1 MASKNIYDV
10 VLEKVG
16 NQQLKTTKAL
26 CSALG
31 LGLAAAKGM
40 MDKAPTTV
48 AKGLDKDKALAL
60 KKELEDL
67 GNTVSIPGMETKAEA
82 PATKK
87 TTTTKKQTTKK
98 SAPSSSKVTT
108 PSNDDF
114 DAIFGG
120 DTAQKE
126 AKPKTKTPQAKID
139 RIEFDNGD
147 VYEGEMANGLRH
159 GKGKYTWANGD
170 FYEGKWA
177 KGWRCGFGI
186 YKSHS
191 KNEVDGST
199 FASYVY
205 EGDWKN
211 SKKHGHG
218 VATGYK
224 AVAPTGRICFD
235 WSYDGEWIEDNRHGN
250 GKYTYADGSYFTG
263 VWKNNKKIFAS
274 ETVLP
279 AERCAKST
287 VKREELKNGDVYEGE
302 YKDGKYHGQG
312 KYTSSKGWVYEGQF
326 TDGQITGKGKITYAT
341 GAVYEG
347 ELLKGNKNGF
357 GRITYTDGLY
367 YEGEWKD
374 DKKHGK
380 STYTQKLGSYTLLYT
395 GVWNMSKRTGPHD
408 YYSITNPEKKVYR
421 QFYDNDEAV
430 GSEFCPVGVY
440 ANWTMA
446 DAVANKKRVEAE
458 HRQYWE
464 DQKAREAAQSR
475 TSSTARFDDDAMAD
489 LRYLYEMK
497 SSGGTLSWS
506 AEEQQ
511 KYQNALLRRKGDRD
525 GVALA
530 YVKQQVYAN
539 SLSSF
544 EDVNFCIY
552 LLNEIIPRKNTLQ
565 ELAICYYRKGWV
577 QDASG
582 CVPKRGLLFYD
593 GRIQDTMEVLGGQP
607 FSGIIPYSDE
617 IMARRLLDK
626 VIFRLKNT
634 TNPANILRGNKYL
647 QEKVLLAE
655 AYVKFAKIS
664 EWQYQ
669 LTEIKED
676 LITLKSLM

>member
-1 MASKNIYDV
+1 MADKKTLDV

-31 LGLAAAKGM
+31 IGLAAAKGM
-40 MDKAPTTV
+40 VDKAPTTV

-60 KKELEDL
+60 KKELEAL
-67 GNTVSIPGMETKAEA
+67 GNTVSIPGIETKTEA

-120 DTAQKE
+120 NTAQKE
-126 AKPKTKTPQAKID
+126 AKPKTKTPQAKIE

-147 VYEGEMANGLRH
+147 VYEGEMVNGLRH
-159 GKGKYTWANGD
+159 GKGKYTWA
-170 FYEGKWA
+170 
-177 KGWRCGFGI
+177 
-186 YKSHS
+186 
-191 KNEVDGST
+191 
-199 FASYVY
+199 
-205 EGDWKN
+205 
-211 SKKHGHG
+211 
-218 VATGYK
+218 
-224 AVAPTGRICFD
+224 
-235 WSYDGEWIEDNRHGN
+235 
-250 GKYTYADGSYFTG
+250 
-263 VWKNNKKIFAS
+263 
-274 ETVLP
+274 
-279 AERCAKST
+279 
-287 VKREELKNGDVYEGE
+287 NGDVYEGE

-395 GVWNMSKRTGPHD
+395 GMWNMSKRTGPHD

-421 QFYDNDEAV
+421 QFYENDEAV

-446 DAVANKKRVEAE
+446 DAVVNKKRVEAE

-464 DQKAREAAQSR
+464 EQKAREAAQSR

-497 SSGGTLSWS
+497 SSGGTLSWT

-552 LLNEIIPRKNTLQ
+552 LLNEIIPRENTLQ
-565 ELAICYYRKGWV
+565 ELAICYYRIGWV

-626 VIFRLKNT
+626 VIYRLKNT

-647 QEKVLLAE
+647 QKKVLLAE

-669 LTEIKED
+669 LTEIEED
-676 LITLKSLM
+676 LITLKSLMK

>member
-1 MASKNIYDV
+1 MA
-10 VLEKVG
+10 
-16 NQQLKTTKAL
+16 T
-26 CSALG
+26 
-31 LGLAAAKGM
+31 
-40 MDKAPTTV
+40 
-48 AKGLDKDKALAL
+48 
-60 KKELEDL
+60 
-67 GNTVSIPGMETKAEA
+67 
-82 PATKK
+82 
-87 TTTTKKQTTKK
+87 
-98 SAPSSSKVTT
+98 
-108 PSNDDF
+108 
-114 DAIFGG
+114 
-120 DTAQKE
+120 
-126 AKPKTKTPQAKID
+126 ID

-147 VYEGEMANGLRH
+147 VYEGEMVNGLRH

-170 FYEGKWA
+170 FYEGEWA
-177 KGWRCGFGI
+177 KGWRSGFGI
-186 YKSHS
+186 YKSYS

-263 VWKNNKKIFAS
+263 VWENNKKISAS

-279 AERCAKST
+279 AESCAKST

-341 GAVYEG
+341 GTVYEG

-395 GVWNMSKRTGPHD
+395 GMWNMSKRTGPHD

-421 QFYDNDEAV
+421 QFYENDEAV

-464 DQKAREAAQSR
+464 DQKAREAAQS
-475 TSSTARFDDDAMAD
+475 
-489 LRYLYEMK
+489 
-497 SSGGTLSWS
+497 
-506 AEEQQ
+506 
-511 KYQNALLRRKGDRD
+511 
-525 GVALA
+525 
-530 YVKQQVYAN
+530 
-539 SLSSF
+539 SSF
-544 EDVNFCIY
+544 DLKDF
-552 LLNEIIPRKNTLQ
+552 
-565 ELAICYYRKGWV
+565 V
-577 QDASG
+577 QDCYDKAMQAYNNRDYFRCAYYLHWGGLIGDDFYRDVIGMCYHPSG
-582 CVPKRGLLFYD
+582 ATGYEYVDIILGSNLLGDIPTEDINICAFVLDKFIPKGTKHSKTYRAWCHYRLGNVKKAAGMISCRGLMFYN
-593 GRIQDTMEVLGGQP
+593 GRIQDLMEVLGERP
-607 FSGIIPYSDE
+607 FSEMTPYSDE
-617 IMARRLLDK
+617 IMARHYLDK
-626 VIFRLKNT
+626 VLHSLQNT
-634 TNPANILRGNKYL
+634 TSLQRTSASTIALRSEDPANILRRNEKL

-669 LTEIKED
+669 LTEIEED

>member
-1 MASKNIYDV
+1 MASKNTYDV

-26 CSALG
+26 CSVLG

-40 MDKAPTTV
+40 VDKAPTTV

-60 KKELEDL
+60 KKELEAL
-67 GNTVSIPGMETKAEA
+67 GNTVSIPGIETKTVA

-120 DTAQKE
+120 NTAQKE
-126 AKPKTKTPQAKID
+126 AKPKTKTPQAKIE

-147 VYEGEMANGLRH
+147 VYEGEMVNGLRH
-159 GKGKYTWANGD
+159 GKGKYTWA
-170 FYEGKWA
+170 
-177 KGWRCGFGI
+177 
-186 YKSHS
+186 
-191 KNEVDGST
+191 
-199 FASYVY
+199 
-205 EGDWKN
+205 
-211 SKKHGHG
+211 
-218 VATGYK
+218 
-224 AVAPTGRICFD
+224 
-235 WSYDGEWIEDNRHGN
+235 
-250 GKYTYADGSYFTG
+250 
-263 VWKNNKKIFAS
+263 
-274 ETVLP
+274 
-279 AERCAKST
+279 
-287 VKREELKNGDVYEGE
+287 NGDVYEGE

-367 YEGEWKD
+367 YEGEWKN

-395 GVWNMSKRTGPHD
+395 GMWNMSKRTGPHD

-421 QFYDNDEAV
+421 QFYENDEAV

-464 DQKAREAAQSR
+464 DQKAREAAQDYYNKAMQ
-475 TSSTARFDDDAMAD
+475 ARNNRDYFRSAY
-489 LRYLYEMK
+489 YLHR
-497 SSGGTLSWS
+497 GGLCGDEFYRDTLLECYHPTG
-506 AEEQQ
+506 ATG
-511 KYQNALLRRKGDRD
+511 Y
-525 GVALA
+525 A
-530 YVKQQVYAN
+530 YVENILTAKSLGNISDDEINICAFVLDKFIPKGTKNSRVYRG
-539 SLSSF
+539 L
-544 EDVNFCIY
+544 
-552 LLNEIIPRKNTLQ
+552 
-565 ELAICYYRKGWV
+565 CYYRLGNVKKAAGL
-577 QDASG
+577 
-582 CVPKRGLLFYD
+582 VPNRALMFYN
-593 GRIQDTMEVLGGQP
+593 GRIRDAMEVMGGEP
-607 FSGIIPYSDE
+607 TLISTPYGDE
-617 IMARRLLDK
+617 IMARRYLDK
-626 VIFRLKNT
+626 VMFRLQDTMNSMSLRNNDPASVMRSDKN
-634 TNPANILRGNKYL
+634 L

-669 LTEIKED
+669 LTGIKED
-676 LITLKSLM
+676 LITLKTLMK